1 MLLTAL
7 ALAVLAVAL
16 AWPVPLLLAS
26 ARWPSRAPG
35 TALLLW
41 QAIAIAGG
49 LSMIGALLCLGL
61 APFGDDLLR
70 AALALP
76 DALAAHGPAAFGAG
90 GPGIGRAV
98 ALVAAAALTVYLLAH
113 LVRTIVLAS
122 RQRRRHRDL
131 LALLTSPHPTRD
143 ATRVLDDAAPIA
155 YCLPRGLGSTTVL
168 SRGLIE
174 TLDGDELAGV
184 VAHERAH
191 LDERHDIV
199 RLAFRAWRS
208 ALPWFP
214 IAAVADDQIARLVEY
229 LADDRARASV
239 DRAALARAIGLV
251 VPTLPGEPGAGGVAE
266 LAASRQRRLL
276 HPAGMSGGARWAIRL
291 GAVALVAA
299 PTAWLLTPALGSIA
313 G

>member
-1 MLLTAL
+1 VLLTAL
-7 ALAVLAVAL
+7 ALAVLAIAL
-16 AWPVPLLLAS
+16 AWPVPLLLA
-26 ARWPSRAPG
+26 AADWPSRAPG

-49 LSMIGALLCLGL
+49 LSMIGALLCAGL
-61 APFGDDLLR
+61 APLGDDLVRAAVALP
-70 AALALP
+70 AALAQR
-76 DALAAHGPAAFGAG
+76 GVGAI
-90 GPGIGRAV
+90 GIAGAV
-98 ALVAAAALTVYLLAH
+98 ALVAAVALTVYLLAH
-113 LVRTIVLAS
+113 LARTVVLAN

-131 LALLTSPHPTRD
+131 VALLTSPHPTRD

-155 YCLPRGLGSTTVL
+155 YCLPRGFGSTTVL
-168 SRGLIE
+168 SRGLLDA
-174 TLDGDELAGV
+174 LDGDELAGV

-214 IAAVADDQIARLVEY
+214 IAAVADEQIARLVEY

-251 VPTLPGEPGAGGVAE
+251 VPVIPGEPGAGGVTE
-266 LAASRQRRLL
+266 LGALRRGRLL
-276 HPAGMSGGARWAIRL
+276 EPSRLPSAALWGIRI
-291 GAVALVAA
+291 GAVALVAV
-299 PTAWLLTPALGSIA
+299 PTAWLFTPALSGL

>member
-1 MLLTAL
+1 VLITAL
-7 ALAVLAVAL
+7 ALAVLAIAL
-16 AWPVPLLLAS
+16 AWPVPLVLAS
-26 ARWPSRAPG
+26 ASWPSRAPG

-41 QAIAIAGG
+41 QAIAVAGG
-49 LSMIGALLCLGL
+49 LSMIGALLCAGL
-61 APFGDDLLR
+61 APLGDDLVR

-76 DALAAHGPAAFGAG
+76 AAVAERGIGVL
-90 GPGIGRAV
+90 GPGGTI
-98 ALVAAAALTVYLLAH
+98 ALVAAVALAVYLLAH
-113 LVRTIVLAS
+113 LVRTIVLAT

-143 ATRVLDDAAPIA
+143 ATQVLDDAAPIA
-155 YCLPRGLGSTTVL
+155 YCLPRGFGSTTVL
-168 SRGLIE
+168 SRGLLD

-191 LDERHDIV
+191 LDERHDVV

-239 DRAALARAIGLV
+239 DRAALARAIELV
-251 VPTLPGEPGAGGVAE
+251 VPVIPGRPGAGGVTELGELRRARILAPE
-266 LAASRQRRLL
+266 RMPAASLWLVRLAA
-276 HPAGMSGGARWAIRL
+276 I
-291 GAVALVAA
+291 ALVAA
-299 PTAWLLTPALGSIA
+299 PTVWLFTPALSRLG
-313 G
+313 

>member
-1 MLLTAL
+1 VLIIAL
-7 ALAVLAVAL
+7 ALALLAIAL
-16 AWPVPLLLAS
+16 AWPVPLMLAA
-26 ARWPSRAPG
+26 ARWPVRAPG

-41 QAIAIAGG
+41 QAIAVAGG
-49 LSMIGALLCLGL
+49 LSIIGALLCVGL
-61 APFGDDLLR
+61 APFGDDLVR

-76 DALAAHGPAAFGAG
+76 DALTRRGPEAI
-90 GPGIGRAV
+90 GIGQAV
-98 ALVAAAALTVYLLAH
+98 ALLAAAALTFYLLAH
-113 LVRTIVLAS
+113 LVRTIVLAN

-131 LALLTSPHPTRD
+131 LVLLTSPHPTRD

-155 YCLPRGLGSTTVL
+155 YCLPRGFGSTTVL
-168 SRGLIE
+168 SRGLLDA
-174 TLDGDELAGV
+174 LDGDELAGV

-239 DRAALARAIGLV
+239 DRAALARAIELV
-251 VPTLPGEPGAGGVAE
+251 VPVLPGEPGAGGVTE
-266 LAASRQRRLL
+266 LGEQRRRRLL
-276 HPAGMSGGARWAIRL
+276 EPSRMPAAALWGVRL
-291 GAVALVAA
+291 AAVALVAV
-299 PTAWLLTPALGSIA
+299 PTAWLFTPLLVL
-313 G
+313 